1 MNIHE
6 NMTEKQYRRAPL
18 NGLII
23 GTIVGVVWPTV
34 FVILHVRKTL
44 VLAPKEYPPVF
55 TMSFIFP
62 LIG

>member
-1 MNIHE
+1 
-6 NMTEKQYRRAPL
+6 MTTRTTTTTDQYRRAPL

>member
-1 MNIHE
+1 
-6 NMTEKQYRRAPL
+6 APL

-44 VLAPKEYPPVF
+44 VLAPKEYPPYLPCRLF
-55 TMSFIFP
+55 S
-62 LIG
+62 L